1 MLTWQEMN
9 GRLCPCGKTH
19 STDIAVIS
27 GRDALLQLPCAIQ
40 KLGGSKAFVLCDPN
54 TYDAAGQ
61 QVCDMLKSASLPHTL
76 HILPAEKPIPDE
88 RTVGGVVMHY
98 DRSCDLIIAVGS
110 GVVGDVAKVLSV
122 TAAHPLITVATA
134 PSMDGYASA
143 SSSMELDGLK
153 TSLAT
158 RAPDIILGEA
168 QILCNA
174 PRELMRAGLGDMLAK
189 YVSLAEWRIAN
200 LLLGE
205 YYCEDIAALVRSALK
220 KCTDNAD
227 GLLKGEEAAVMAV
240 FEGLVI
246 GGIAMNYAGL
256 SRPASGCEHY
266 ISHVLDM
273 RGVSLGTPTRLH
285 GIQCAVGT
293 LLCARMYEKLLSLT
307 PDAEKA
313 TAFVN
318 SFDYASHK
326 EMLRS
331 LLGASAESMIRQ
343 EEEKEH
349 KYDPASHPARL
360 KTILENWEAILE
372 IIREEIPPAAT
383 VEALLDTIGCPKS
396 LQELGTAEALFPQIF
411 AATKDI
417 RDKYVLSRLCWDL
430 GILEPSFLE

>member
-40 KLGGSKAFVLCDPN
+40 KLGGRKVFVLCDPN
-54 TYDAAGQ
+54 TYKAAGEA
-61 QVCDMLKSASLPHTL
+61 VCALLQKNALPHTL
-76 HILPAEKPIPDE
+76 YTLPHDHPVPHEE
-88 RTVGGVVMHY
+88 TVGSVMMHY
-98 DRSCDLIIAVGS
+98 DCSCDVIVAVGS
-110 GVVGDVAKVLSV
+110 GVINDVAKILSCV
-122 TAAHPLITVATA
+122 SGKPFIVVATA

-143 SSSMELDGLK
+143 SSSMERDGLK
-153 TSLAT
+153 TSLTT
-158 RAPDIILGEA
+158 RAPDVIIGDSA
-168 QILCNA
+168 ILCAA
-174 PRELMRAGLGDMLAK
+174 PRELMQAGLGDMLAK

-220 KCTDNAD
+220 KCADNAE
-227 GLLKGEEAAVMAV
+227 GLLRGEEAAVMAV

-285 GIQCAVGT
+285 GIQVAVGT
-293 LLCARMYEKLLSLT
+293 LICARLYDKLRSYSPDPKKAEDFVATFCLQDWNDELRKLLGS
-307 PDAEKA
+307 
-313 TAFVN
+313 
-318 SFDYASHK
+318 
-326 EMLRS
+326 
-331 LLGASAESMIRQ
+331 SADSMIAQ
-343 EEEKEH
+343 EAKEQ
-349 KYDPASHPARL
+349 KYNKSTHPARL
-360 KTILENWEAILE
+360 QKIVASWNSILAILE
-372 IIREEIPPAAT
+372 QELPAAT
-383 VEALLDTIGCPKS
+383 ELEKLLDTIGAPKT
-396 LQELGTAEALFPQIF
+396 LEELGTSEGLLPTIF

>member
-40 KLGGSKAFVLCDPN
+40 KLGGSKVFVLCDPN
-54 TYDAAGQ
+54 TYKAAGEA
-61 QVCDMLKSASLPHTL
+61 VCALLQKNGLPHTL
-76 HILPAEKPIPDE
+76 YTLPHDHPVPHEE
-88 RTVGGVVMHY
+88 TVGSVMMHY
-98 DRSCDLIIAVGS
+98 DCSCDVIVAVGS
-110 GVVGDVAKVLSV
+110 GVINDVAKILSCV
-122 TAAHPLITVATA
+122 SGKPFIVVATA

-143 SSSMELDGLK
+143 SSSMERDGLK
-153 TSLAT
+153 TSLTT
-158 RAPDIILGEA
+158 RAPDVIIGDSR
-168 QILCNA
+168 ILCAA
-174 PRELMRAGLGDMLAK
+174 PQELMRAGLGDMLAK

-220 KCTDNAD
+220 KCADNAE
-227 GLLKGEEAAVMAV
+227 GLLRGEEAAVMAV

-285 GIQCAVGT
+285 GIQVAVGT
-293 LLCARMYEKLLSLT
+293 LICAKLYDKLRTYSPDPKKAEDFVSAFCLQDWNDELRKLLGS
-307 PDAEKA
+307 
-313 TAFVN
+313 
-318 SFDYASHK
+318 
-326 EMLRS
+326 
-331 LLGASAESMIRQ
+331 SADSMIAQ
-343 EEEKEH
+343 EAKEQ
-349 KYDPASHPARL
+349 KYDKSTHPARL
-360 KTILENWEAILE
+360 QKIVASWNSILAILE
-372 IIREEIPPAAT
+372 QELPAAT
-383 VEALLDTIGCPKS
+383 ELEKLLDTIGAPKT
-396 LQELGTAEALFPQIF
+396 LEELGTSEGLLPTIF

>member
-40 KLGGSKAFVLCDPN
+40 KLGGRKVFVLCDPN
-54 TYDAAGQ
+54 TYKAAGEA
-61 QVCDMLKSASLPHTL
+61 VCALLQKNALPHTL
-76 HILPAEKPIPDE
+76 YTLPHDHPVPHEE
-88 RTVGGVVMHY
+88 TVGSVMMHY
-98 DRSCDLIIAVGS
+98 DCSCDVIVAVGS
-110 GVVGDVAKVLSV
+110 GVINDVAKILSCV
-122 TAAHPLITVATA
+122 SGKPFIVVATA

-143 SSSMELDGLK
+143 SSSMERDGLK

-158 RAPDIILGEA
+158 RAPDVIIGDSA
-168 QILCNA
+168 ILCAA
-174 PRELMRAGLGDMLAK
+174 PRALMQAGLGDMLAK

-220 KCTDNAD
+220 KCADNAE
-227 GLLKGEEAAVMAV
+227 GLLRGEEAAVMAV

-285 GIQCAVGT
+285 GIQVAVGT
-293 LLCARMYEKLLSLT
+293 LICARLYDKLRSYSPDPKKAEDFVAAFCLQDWNDELRKLLGS
-307 PDAEKA
+307 
-313 TAFVN
+313 
-318 SFDYASHK
+318 
-326 EMLRS
+326 
-331 LLGASAESMIRQ
+331 SADSMIAQ
-343 EEEKEH
+343 EAKEQ
-349 KYDPASHPARL
+349 KYDKSTHPARL
-360 KTILENWEAILE
+360 QKIVASWNSILAILE
-372 IIREEIPPAAT
+372 QELPAAT
-383 VEALLDTIGCPKS
+383 ELEKLLDTIGAPKT
-396 LQELGTAEALFPQIF
+396 LEELGTSEGLLPTIF

-430 GILEPSFLE
+430 GLLEESFFQ